1 MATETL
7 TEFRRTDE
15 HSENFNKGVENIEK
29 FQEKKMKLKN
39 TMTKLKNTPEGFSR
53 RLNEAEEKI
62 SELKDRA
69 EELTHQGNKKKKR
82 TKVSTNSLKDL
93 LENIKLTN
101 ICITTVPEERRESD
115 KETENLSEE
124 IMA

>member
-1 MATETL
+1 
-7 TEFRRTDE
+7 
-15 HSENFNKGVENIEK
+15 
-29 FQEKKMKLKN
+29 MKLKN

-53 RLNEAEEKI
+53 RLDEAEEKI

-82 TKVSTNSLKDL
+82 TKVSKNSLKDL

-101 ICITTVPEERRESD
+101 ICITTVPEERRERD